1 MTETLAKLSPW
12 RWVVLALAA
21 LAISGHYYEYDV
33 VAPLVEKLRAE
44 RNFSHTDI
52 GTLNAVLSLPNI
64 FFALFAGWAIDR
76 YTATRVALTS
86 AVAGFIGAA
95 LTAGGGDFVVI
106 TLGRMLFGMAET
118 GLFMALLAVLAQWF
132 PKAGIGIAVTLFLSL
147 ARVGS

>member
-52 GTLNAVLSLPNI
+52 GTLNAVLSVC
-64 FFALFAGWAIDR
+64 W
-76 YTATRVALTS
+76 
-86 AVAGFIGAA
+86 
-95 LTAGGGDFVVI
+95 
-106 TLGRMLFGMAET
+106 LGY
-118 GLFMALLAVLAQWF
+118 
-132 PKAGIGIAVTLFLSL
+132 
-147 ARVGS
+147 